1 MRAQKSLRKRKNQLS
16 DEPLTDFLLIGKF
29 PRETFSRSL
38 AHVSVEKCVGA
49 MNPEFDRSK
58 EGKSRTAAMM
68 EQIFLLSPCIF
79 FSSGVEGVIFSHL
92 IDFLFRTLA
101 SSSLLMRGKTAE
113 NKLFRNARQIGSSD
127 HTRVFF
133 SFYQSAQALDFL
145 S

>member
-68 EQIFLLSPCIF
+68 EQIFLLSPYNF
-79 FSSGVEGVIFSHL
+79 FLLGLRV
-92 IDFLFRTLA
+92 LF
-101 SSSLLMRGKTAE
+101 
-113 NKLFRNARQIGSSD
+113 F
-127 HTRVFF
+127 HT
-133 SFYQSAQALDFL
+133 
-145 S
+145 